1 MNATAATS
9 TVDLSLQ
16 HTPLHDLHL
25 ELGAKM
31 VPFAGFEMPLR
42 YPPGIIA
49 EHLQTRSAASL
60 FDVSHMGQV
69 EITGPSHAV
78 TSAALERLMPQ
89 DIRGLA
95 YGQVRYC
102 QFLNDDGGIVDD
114 LMVTRPIG
122 PDRDGCL
129 SLVINASRISE
140 DRDFLERQLPD
151 DVTLSETSTDGLIAL
166 QGPAAAEVIER
177 HCPEAAELTFMT
189 ATVAVFDGIECHIGR
204 TGYTGEDGFEI
215 SADHAH
221 IETVARA
228 LLSDSKVEPAGLG
241 ARDSLRLEAALSLF
255 GNELDEATSPIEAGL
270 GWSIGATRKQD
281 GGFPG
286 DARILDEI
294 KNGPKRRLIGIRPV
308 DRAPAREGTE
318 IRSDDD
324 RAIGHVTSGVFSPSL
339 EHPIAL
345 GYVEREYAKTG
356 AEIGLVIRGRK
367 KTAHIVKTPFVPH
380 RYYRT
385 SSR

>member
-1 MNATAATS
+1 MNATVATS
-9 TVDLSLQ
+9 TADQSLH
-16 HTPLHDLHL
+16 HTPLHDLHI

-42 YPPGIIA
+42 YAPGIIA
-49 EHLQTRSAASL
+49 EHLHTRNAASL

-69 EITGPSHAV
+69 RVTGPSHAV
-78 TSAALERLMPQ
+78 ASAALERLMPQ
-89 DIRGLA
+89 DIGGLA
-95 YGQVRYC
+95 AGQVRYC
-102 QFLNDDGGIVDD
+102 QLLNEDGGIVDD

-122 PDRDGCL
+122 SDRDGCL

-140 DRDFLERQLPD
+140 DRDLLERQLPD
-151 DVTLSETSTDGLIAL
+151 NVVLSETSKDGLIAL
-166 QGPAAAEVIER
+166 QGPASAEVIQR
-177 HCPEAAELTFMT
+177 HCPEAADLTFMT
-189 ATVAVFDGIECHIGR
+189 ATDAVFDGIECHICR
-204 TGYTGEDGFEI
+204 AGYTGEDGFEI
-215 SADHAH
+215 SVDRAQVE
-221 IETVARA
+221 IVARA
-228 LLSDSKVEPAGLG
+228 LLSDPNVKPAGLG

-255 GNELDEATSPIEAGL
+255 GNELDEATTPIEAGL
-270 GWSIGATRKQD
+270 GWSIGAKRKQD

-294 KNGPKRRLIGIRPV
+294 KNGPKRRLVGIRPV

-324 RAIGHVTSGVFSPSL
+324 RAIGHITSGVFSPSL

-356 AEIGLVIRGRK
+356 TEIGLVVRGRK

-380 RYYRT
+380 RYHRT